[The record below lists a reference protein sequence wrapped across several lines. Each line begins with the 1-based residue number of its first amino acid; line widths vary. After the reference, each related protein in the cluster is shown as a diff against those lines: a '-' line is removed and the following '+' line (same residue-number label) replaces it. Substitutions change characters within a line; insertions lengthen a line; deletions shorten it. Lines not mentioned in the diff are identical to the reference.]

1 MSDIRYDECSQ
12 VWVSEEFNAWSPD
25 ASAGSWRPRINWRY
39 VKPALVNLQT
49 PTEDLQEIITS
60 LKKAIATLELRIKM
74 RMP

>member
-1 MSDIRYDECSQ
+1 MSDIRWDECSQ
-12 VWVSEEFNAWSPD
+12 VWVSDEFNAYSISGEP
-25 ASAGSWRPRINWRY
+25 GTFKPRINWRY
-39 VKPALVNLQT
+39 TPAATVNLQT